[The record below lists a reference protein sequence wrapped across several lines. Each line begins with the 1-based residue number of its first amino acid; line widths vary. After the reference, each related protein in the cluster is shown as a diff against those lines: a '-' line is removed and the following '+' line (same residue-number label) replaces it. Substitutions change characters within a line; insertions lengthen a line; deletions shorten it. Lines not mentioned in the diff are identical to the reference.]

1 MVSEVRVNNS
11 CEKVYPFLLSVR
23 CVVGWSRFIG
33 YVEKSAAHHLASHT
47 FNLHPGYTKKMVSG
61 GVWRCLAVS
70 GGVKGK
76 KRSFLRSKA
85 RSFICYM

>member
-1 MVSEVRVNNS
+1 VVSEVRVNNS

-47 FNLHPGYTKKMVSG
+47 FNLHPGYTKKN
-61 GVWRCLAVS
+61 GVWRCMEVS
-70 GGVKGK
+70 SGVWRC
-76 KRSFLRSKA
+76 KREEEKLFT
-85 RSFICYM
+85 I